1 MLIGLAVGSVALFAA
16 AVWLAAPKPPYR
28 PADVGPRQPGKDRVS
43 AAAPNDPAA
52 VAARVASLCQ
62 QGRQLVAQGQ
72 LQQAQIP
79 LLEARRLDPSSTEV
93 RQYLSNVYYMTGQ
106 LELAL
111 AEVEEALDLEPDS
124 QLFQQN
130 AAALRRQLSERAES
144 AER

>member
-1 MLIGLAVGSVALFAA
+1 
-16 AVWLAAPKPPYR
+16 
-28 PADVGPRQPGKDRVS
+28 
-43 AAAPNDPAA
+43 
-52 VAARVASLCQ
+52 
-62 QGRQLVAQGQ
+62 
-72 LQQAQIP
+72 
-79 LLEARRLDPSSTEV
+79 
-93 RQYLSNVYYMTGQ
+93 MTGQ